1 MFDACHRRRL
11 RSKLQRY
18 WYAIDSIIRV
28 FEFWLR
34 HLFVWGSLEEKAAA
48 YGGRFSDAPRQMR
61 WVRQQLNGPLGPPS
75 PARWKSATTRRGRHR
90 DGGMAPATAR
100 ARSGRRFIGRPPRVP
115 LLSIGSNLCGF
126 DQPLRTPAASNLWT
140 VRQWQRASAVQ
151 RKGHR
156 PRLWPAGLMID
167 CNANWTKQP

>member
-1 MFDACHRRRL
+1 MPAVFDACHRRRL

-75 PARWKSATTRRGRHR
+75 PARWKSATARRRGRHR
-90 DGGMAPATAR
+90 WRHGAGHSPCSEWTSFHWPSAPCASLIR
-100 ARSGRRFIGRPPRVP
+100 RIELVRLRS
-115 LLSIGSNLCGF
+115 
-126 DQPLRTPAASNLWT
+126 T
-140 VRQWQRASAVQ
+140 VRERGPFFNLPLACVE
-151 RKGHR
+151 GV
-156 PRLWPAGLMID
+156 
-167 CNANWTKQP
+167 